1 MASDDEEYLPSDLDE
16 EAFLN
21 QAYGTDE
28 EAYLL
33 GATTGG
39 QHPQADALCRRPLPP
54 AAACQCRLF
63 SLPAAAQSPRR
74 AACAR

>member
-1 MASDDEEYLPSDLDE
+1 MASDDDEEYLPSDLDE

-39 QHPQADALCRRPLPP
+39 PQLAAGGTLAPAP
-54 AAACQCRLF
+54 AAPDARCCTIPRR
-63 SLPAAAQSPRR
+63 SVVHDCTRSPR
-74 AACAR
+74 